1 MEGLIETKNE
11 YIEHMRDIIGT
22 NQNNAVGV
30 NAGHGYVI
38 ITVN

>member
-11 YIEHMRDIIGT
+11 YIEHMQDIIGT
-22 NQNNAVGV
+22 DQINTVGV